1 MTLLSLERWR
11 GEEEEE
17 AAAGVRVGCAT
28 TALGPLSP
36 TVLAPSS
43 GLAMLVRLTS
53 PRRVAQRTSADV
65 SSLQAATGSKQG
77 ISKRVQEI

>member
-11 GEEEEE
+11 GEEEEA
-17 AAAGVRVGCAT
+17 AAAGVRVGCT
-28 TALGPLSP
+28 TALGTLSP

-77 ISKRVQEI
+77 RIKRVQEI